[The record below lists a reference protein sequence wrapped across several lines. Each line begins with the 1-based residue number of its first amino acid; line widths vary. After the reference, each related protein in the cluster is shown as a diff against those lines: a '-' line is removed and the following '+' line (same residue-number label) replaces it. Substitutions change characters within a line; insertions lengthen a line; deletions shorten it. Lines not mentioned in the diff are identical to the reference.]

1 MRVGFE
7 AKRYFHNRTGLG
19 NYARFVVNA
28 LASSGQVEGVL
39 YTNQAASVPIPPGFS
54 VASNPKLGSVWRS
67 GLQWT
72 QWKKDGIELYHG
84 LSNELPFGSP
94 ATKVPMVVTIH
105 DLLFIKHPELYGWA
119 DRWMY
124 RIKTQYACRVAE
136 HIVAISQQTKN
147 DLIELLG
154 VDAAKISV
162 IYQGCDARFSQP
174 VTQNTVDAVVRKYA
188 LIPQNYVIC
197 VGTIEPRKGQE
208 TLIRSMPHWDG
219 QLCLVGRGKAE
230 RVNQLKQL
238 ALQMQVQNR
247 VVFLDGVADDE
258 LPALYRGATVMA
270 YPSRDEGFGIPIIEA
285 LTCQT
290 PVITTDRPALREA
303 GGDAAGYVPN
313 LDPETWGNAIANGQF
328 GEIDRAS
335 AHLEKFRPETIARQ
349 LNQLY
354 RHITN
359 STFR

>member
-28 LASSGQVEGVL
+28 LAGSGRVEGVL
-39 YTNQAASVPIPPGFS
+39 YTNRTAEVPVPPGFS
-54 VASNPKLGSVWRS
+54 VASNPRLGWAWRS

-72 QWKKDGIELYHG
+72 QWQRDGLEIYHG
-84 LSNELPFGSP
+84 LSNELPFGSQG
-94 ATKVPMVVTIH
+94 AKVPMVVTIH

-124 RIKTQYACRVAE
+124 RIKTQYACRVAQ

-147 DLIELLG
+147 DLIEILG
-154 VDAAKISV
+154 VDAAKVSV

-174 VTQNTVDAVVRKYA
+174 LAQNMVDEVFRKYA
-188 LIPQNYVIC
+188 LIPNNYVLC

-208 TLIRSMPHWDG
+208 ILVRSMPYWDG

-230 RVNQLKQL
+230 HIHQLKQL
-238 ALQMQVQNR
+238 AAQMQVQNR
-247 VVFLDGVADDE
+247 VVFLEGVADDE

-285 LTCQT
+285 LTCGT
-290 PVITTDRPALREA
+290 PVLTTDRPALREA

-313 LDPETWGNAIANGQF
+313 LEPEIWGKAIAKGQF
-328 GEIDRAS
+328 GDLEKAS
-335 AHLEKFRPETIARQ
+335 AHLGKFNPETIAYQWRE
-349 LNQLY
+349 LY
-354 RHITN
+354 QQIAEYALG
-359 STFR
+359 